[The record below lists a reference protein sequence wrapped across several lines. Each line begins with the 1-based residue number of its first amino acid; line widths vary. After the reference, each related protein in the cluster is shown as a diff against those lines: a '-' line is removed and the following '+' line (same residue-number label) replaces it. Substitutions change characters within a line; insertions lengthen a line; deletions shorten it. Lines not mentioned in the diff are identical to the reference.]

1 MSCSQDEINKEVQE
15 QLQAALAEKLKQM
28 QSFNDSAKANDQ
40 MMAMMR
46 QMAGKD
52 SSAMQSMFANVSS
65 MLTCDSDCQRR
76 MKADELRRAWQSA
89 VYSEKNAPIMTSE
102 AEKEY
107 YVFTQGVPGYE
118 KMLLQRYTKKAEG
131 AKSAAQKTHTELVE
145 ELRALIA
152 DYSAETI
159 SVKRMKELLRVRL
172 DENKALKG
180 AIDQDISAVET
191 NDRRVVYEDWA
202 KTWLGT
208 VGSALVWLYV
218 IIASVFLYK
227 SSFVQSEGYKTVKGW
242 LMVAALIIYPLVVK
256 YISLLIW
263 YISDRVSWF
272 MDNKA
277 PKDVFAT
284 DNM

>member
-131 AKSAAQKTHTELVE
+131 AKSVAQKTHTELVE

>member
-15 QLQAALAEKLKQM
+15 QLQSALAEKMKQM
-28 QSFNDSAKANDQ
+28 QSFNESAQANEK
-40 MMAMMR
+40 MMAMVR
-46 QMAGKD
+46 SMAGKD
-52 SSAMQSMFANVSS
+52 SGAMQSMFKNVSS
-65 MLTCDSDCQRR
+65 MLTCDSDCQKRK
-76 MKADELRRAWQSA
+76 KADELRRAWKSA
-89 VYSEKNAPIMTSE
+89 AESEKNAPIMTSE

-131 AKSAAQKTHTELVE
+131 AKSIAQKSHKELVE

-152 DYSAETI
+152 DYTAETT
-159 SVKRMKELLRVRL
+159 SMKRMKELLRVRL
-172 DENKALKG
+172 DENKALKA
-180 AIDQDISAVET
+180 AIDQDIAAVET

-202 KTWLGT
+202 KGWLGT
-208 VGSALVWLYV
+208 VGKALLWLYV
-218 IIASVFLYK
+218 ITACVFIYK
-227 SSFVQSEGYKTVKGW
+227 SPFIQSQGYKTVKGW
-242 LMVAALIIYPLVVK
+242 LAPIALVVFPFIVK

-263 YISDRVSWF
+263 AISDKVSWF

-277 PKDVFAT
+277 PKDVFAS